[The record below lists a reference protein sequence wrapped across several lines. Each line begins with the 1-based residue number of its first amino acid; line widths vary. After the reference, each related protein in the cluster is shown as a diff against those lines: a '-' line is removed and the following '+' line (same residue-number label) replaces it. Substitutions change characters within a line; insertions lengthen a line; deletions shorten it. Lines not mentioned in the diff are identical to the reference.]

1 MIVFVSGN
9 IPKIEKNLREYV
21 RENRPW
27 ALRWGQR
34 IWLKLAVWVGPD
46 PNPAPGKFPG
56 IFFPGKNFPGVFSRK
71 NPDFSDFSG
80 TLLGH

>member
-1 MIVFVSGN
+1 MIEAISSSV
-9 IPKIEKNLREYV
+9 LREFA

-27 ALRWGQR
+27 ALRWGRR
-34 IWLKLAVWVGPD
+34 IWPKLAVWVGPD

-56 IFFPGKNFPGVFSRK
+56 IFFPGKNFPGLFSRK
-71 NPDFSDFSG
+71 IPEFSDFSG